1 MNKIYYIIILLLVNI
16 SFSAIPLSVEGM
28 LSSKPYITGEDGVIR
43 MSVNI
48 IGHVKKPG
56 TFVVYDGMDL
66 LTLLSLSGGPL
77 AGANLKKVLIKHYD
91 GSIDI
96 VNLNKVMFNKTSSP
110 NSEFKLKPRD
120 TVFINQKM
128 FSKLITSSN
137 LPTIFL
143 SILNI
148 ALTLERTQ
156 D

>member
-96 VNLNKVMFNKTSSP
+96 VNLNKLMFNKTSSP

>member
-56 TFVVYDGMDL
+56 TFVVYDGIDL

-96 VNLNKVMFNKTSSP
+96 VNLNKLMFNKTSSP

>member
-1 MNKIYYIIILLLVNI
+1 MNKIYYIITLLSVSI
-16 SFSAIPLSVEGM
+16 SFSTIPLSVEGM
-28 LSSKPYITGEDGVIR
+28 LSSEPYITGEDGVIR

-48 IGHVKKPG
+48 IGHIKKPG
-56 TFVVYDGMDL
+56 TFVVYDGIDL

-96 VNLNKVMFNKTSSP
+96 VNLNKLMFNKTSSP

>member
-56 TFVVYDGMDL
+56 TFVVYDGIDL